1 MAAANRSGFTLV
13 EQVVAL
19 VILVVIGAAVVP
31 FIIGALDR
39 ARVEEAAASLQGIIG
54 GTTSF
59 NRDVRTGTDLLPF
72 PASLSHLTTPI
83 TAGALDLCSDP
94 YTSGHAAAWR
104 GPYIDRV
111 VGAAGID
118 VAIGTAQDAFTLV
131 ADGTATLLSIQVTG
145 VTIEDAEDLNVLVD
159 GDEGANASTAGTV
172 RWGATDAEGRVLL
185 QYLRP
190 VPGCP

>member
-39 ARVEEAAASLQGIIG
+39 ERVEEAAASLQGIID

-59 NRDVRTGTDLLPF
+59 NRDVRGTDLLPF

-83 TAGALDLCSDP
+83 TAGALDLCSDA

-111 VGAAGID
+111 VGGGGID
-118 VAIGTAQDAFTLV
+118 VAIGTAQDAFTVV
-131 ADGTATLLSIQVTG
+131 ADGNATLLSIQVTG

-159 GDEGANASTAGTV
+159 GEEGMNASTAGTV

-190 VPGCP
+190 VPECP